1 MVVEAPKFNL
11 NVRHF
16 GDVPGVVNR
25 YVCVYKTKP
34 KEQILE
40 EVLKMRGAHPKY
52 TITTDRLPPH
62 LGLNEASFVAGLQL
76 PVESTLYAAKTI
88 VSLKSG
94 LPNGYQ
100 EQHII
105 NRKCQ
110 DMVGGGGRSRVLVD
124 SSSLLWKMTV
134 REGGDLLMLKVAPIP
149 NLIHPDCSPIL
160 LPR

>member
-1 MVVEAPKFNL
+1 MEHEILNLDRNCLCKKGLCSGEAPKFNL

-62 LGLNEASFVAGLQL
+62 LGLNVF
-76 PVESTLYAAKTI
+76 
-88 VSLKSG
+88 
-94 LPNGYQ
+94 
-100 EQHII
+100 
-105 NRKCQ
+105 
-110 DMVGGGGRSRVLVD
+110 
-124 SSSLLWKMTV
+124 
-134 REGGDLLMLKVAPIP
+134 
-149 NLIHPDCSPIL
+149 
-160 LPR
+160 